1 MKTPIQVFFVDHS
14 FVALGSWIHERKKT
28 FFLWSRFSLVRVRS
42 VWKCSSPAHNQR
54 MRRSPLSRREGVICW
69 KMDSATSPSAL
80 RRMTGWEWKHRF
92 RYSSRIIH
100 LSHFGVESAESKHTN
115 LKGFVAMCIGFWWYW
130 VHCFLIGSCVDYST
144 KAVLILAFVAPHFN
158 ELGFSSIFDL
168 TLMSFCT

>member
-69 KMDSATSPSAL
+69 KMDSATSPSAP
-80 RRMTGWEWKHRF
+80 RKMTGWGNTVKSE
-92 RYSSRIIH
+92 SSRNR
-100 LSHFGVESAESKHTN
+100 ETN
-115 LKGFVAMCIGFWWYW
+115 HREKPTIPIKKGTGAMCMGFW
-130 VHCFLIGSCVDYST
+130 LMMGT
-144 KAVLILAFVAPHFN
+144 LASDWFMCWLFN
-158 ELGFSSIFDL
+158 KCSSNRVVCSW
-168 TLMSFCT
+168 TL